1 LSFLPPRSGGEGNQ
15 IERLSGWFRNLQ
27 GHFIVLKKR
36 LTVKSGTGIMTSTRA
51 IRCTPILASNAIT
64 FAFGAALAC
73 AIGCGVGSIL
83 APRPAVAADFVM
95 KFGTATIN
103 ETQHQFI
110 KFYKDEV
117 ENASKG
123 RIEVQ
128 IYPAS
133 QLGPIPREIEGVQ
146 LGNIQGYIGPVDFFV
161 GVDPRFGV
169 FSAPMLFRDEPNA
182 AATVRDA
189 AVQKATFDLAAPKR
203 MVGIAMLDL
212 GSSNYGAKNPILRL
226 SDFSGK
232 KLRINGT
239 ELERQKMAKLGAT
252 GIGMPLS
259 EVVPALDQGTI
270 DGTISGLSVFVAFK
284 MNDLLKVVTVTNDT
298 FIISIAVV
306 SKPWLDTLPADLQ
319 KVVLDAGATVQ
330 TKAQAWEID
339 FTKKLASDWTALG
352 GTVQTLPS
360 EDLAR
365 MKTLLDPVAD
375 EATKGQP
382 AVHDMLEMVRAAAA
396 RN

>member
-1 LSFLPPRSGGEGNQ
+1 MIAIG
-15 IERLSGWFRNLQ
+15 
-27 GHFIVLKKR
+27 
-36 LTVKSGTGIMTSTRA
+36 A
-51 IRCTPILASNAIT
+51 IRRTNMSATLARIAIAST
-64 FAFGAALAC
+64 ALAC
-73 AIGCGVGSIL
+73 TRGVV
-83 APRPAVAADFVM
+83 PASAADFVM

-117 ENASKG
+117 EKASNG

-182 AATVRDA
+182 AATVHDA
-189 AVQKATFDLAAPKR
+189 AVQKAMFELAAPKR
-203 MVGIAMLDL
+203 MVGIATLDL

-226 SDFSGK
+226 SDFNGK

-270 DGTISGLSVFVAFK
+270 DGTISGLSVFVSFK

-306 SKPWLDTLPADLQ
+306 SKPWLDTLPAVLQ
-319 KVVLDAGATVQ
+319 KVVLDAGAAVQ
-330 TKAQAWEID
+330 SKAQAWEVD

-352 GTVQTLPS
+352 GTVQTLPT
-360 EDLAR
+360 EDLTR
-365 MKTLLDPVAD
+365 MKTLLDPVGD

-382 AVHDMLEMVRAAAA
+382 AVHDMLEMVSAAAA

>member
-1 LSFLPPRSGGEGNQ
+1 MRLMQTVALRISG
-15 IERLSGWFRNLQ
+15 RPLR
-27 GHFIVLKKR
+27 KP
-36 LTVKSGTGIMTSTRA
+36 A
-51 IRCTPILASNAIT
+51 PLALA
-64 FAFGAALAC
+64 AALAC
-73 AIGCGVGSIL
+73 GLGC
-83 APRPAVAADFVM
+83 AVAADSAAAADFVM

-110 KFYKDEV
+110 KFYKEEV
-117 ENASKG
+117 EKASNG

-182 AATVRDA
+182 AATVHNP
-189 AVQKATFDLAAPKR
+189 AVQKAMFELAAPKR
-203 MVGIAMLDL
+203 MVGIATLDL

-226 SDFSGK
+226 ADFSGK

-298 FIISIAVV
+298 FIISIAVL
-306 SKPWLDTLPADLQ
+306 SKPWLETLPADLQ
-319 KVVLDAGATVQ
+319 KVVVDAGAAVQ
-330 TKAQAWEID
+330 TKAQAWEVE

-352 GTVQTLPS
+352 GSVQALPT

-382 AVHDMLEMVRAAAA
+382 AVHDMLELVRAAAT

>member
-1 LSFLPPRSGGEGNQ
+1 MTFTGVNRSVGVTPHG
-15 IERLSGWFRNLQ
+15 
-27 GHFIVLKKR
+27 
-36 LTVKSGTGIMTSTRA
+36 RA
-51 IRCTPILASNAIT
+51 VALA
-64 FAFGAALAC
+64 AALAC
-73 AIGCGVGSIL
+73 GLGPL
-83 APRPAVAADFVM
+83 PASAADFVM

-117 ENASKG
+117 EKASNG

-169 FSAPMLFRDEPNA
+169 FSAPMLFRDEANA
-182 AATVRDA
+182 AATVRDP
-189 AVQKATFDLAAPKR
+189 AVQKAMFDLAAPKR
-203 MVGIAMLDL
+203 MVGIATLDL

-226 SDFSGK
+226 ADFGGK

-259 EVVPALDQGTI
+259 EVVPAPTRAPS
-270 DGTISGLSVFVAFK
+270 TAPF
-284 MNDLLKVVTVTNDT
+284 
-298 FIISIAVV
+298 
-306 SKPWLDTLPADLQ
+306 P
-319 KVVLDAGATVQ
+319 
-330 TKAQAWEID
+330 D
-339 FTKKLASDWTALG
+339 FRSSW
-352 GTVQTLPS
+352 PS
-360 EDLAR
+360 R
-365 MKTLLDPVAD
+365 
-375 EATKGQP
+375 
-382 AVHDMLEMVRAAAA
+382 
-396 RN
+396 

>member
-1 LSFLPPRSGGEGNQ
+1 MTFTPT
-15 IERLSGWFRNLQ
+15 IRLGSCGCR
-27 GHFIVLKKR
+27 GR
-36 LTVKSGTGIMTSTRA
+36 KS
-51 IRCTPILASNAIT
+51 
-64 FAFGAALAC
+64 AALAVAAALAWC
-73 AIGCGVGSIL
+73 APSL
-83 APRPAVAADFVM
+83 PATAADFVM

-110 KFYKDEV
+110 KFYKE
-117 ENASKG
+117 ELEKASGG

-182 AATVRDA
+182 AATVHDP
-189 AVQKATFDLAAPKR
+189 AVQKAMFDLAGPKR
-203 MVGIAMLDL
+203 MVGIATLDL

-226 SDFSGK
+226 SDFNGK

-239 ELERQKMAKLGAT
+239 ELERQKMARLGAT

-284 MNDLLKVVTVTNDT
+284 MNDLLKVFTVTNDT

-306 SKPWLDTLPADLQ
+306 SKPWLDTLPPDLQ
-319 KVVLDAGATVQ
+319 KAVTDAGAAVQ
-330 TKAQAWEID
+330 AKAQAWEVD
-339 FTKKLASDWTALG
+339 FTKQLANDWTALG
-352 GTVQTLPS
+352 GTVHALPT
-360 EDLAR
+360 EDLTR

-375 EATKGQP
+375 ETTKSQP
-382 AVHDMLEMVRAAAA
+382 AVHDMLELVRAAAV
-396 RN
+396 RH

>member
-1 LSFLPPRSGGEGNQ
+1 MSAAWAIDSFAGLWRAR
-15 IERLSGWFRNLQ
+15 RLA
-27 GHFIVLKKR
+27 VAVA
-36 LTVKSGTGIMTSTRA
+36 T
-51 IRCTPILASNAIT
+51 
-64 FAFGAALAC
+64 AA
-73 AIGCGVGSIL
+73 VGL
-83 APRPAVAADFVM
+83 APAAPASAADFVM

-110 KFYKDEV
+110 KFYKE
-117 ENASKG
+117 ELEKASGG

-146 LGNIQGYIGPVDFFV
+146 LGNIQGYVGPVDFFV

-169 FSAPMLFRDEPNA
+169 FSTPMLFRDEADA
-182 AATVRDA
+182 AATIHDP
-189 AVQKATFDLAAPKR
+189 AVQKAMFDLAAPKR
-203 MVGIAMLDL
+203 MVGIATIDL
-212 GSSNYGAKNPILRL
+212 GASDYGAKKPLIRL
-226 SDFSGK
+226 ADFSGK

-284 MNDLLKVVTVTNDT
+284 MNDLIKVVTVTNDT

-319 KVVLDAGATVQ
+319 KIVIDSGAAAQ
-330 TKAQAWEID
+330 AKAQAWEVD
-339 FTKKLASDWTALG
+339 FTKQLETNWTALG
-352 GTVQTLPS
+352 STVHTLPA
-360 EDLAR
+360 EDLAQ
-365 MKTLLDPVAD
+365 MKTLLDPVGDA
-375 EATKGQP
+375 ATQGQP
-382 AVHDMLEMVRAAAA
+382 AVHDMLQMVRAAAA
-396 RN
+396 KN

>member
-1 LSFLPPRSGGEGNQ
+1 
-15 IERLSGWFRNLQ
+15 
-27 GHFIVLKKR
+27 VA
-36 LTVKSGTGIMTSTRA
+36 VV
-51 IRCTPILASNAIT
+51 
-64 FAFGAALAC
+64 AALVWC
-73 AIGCGVGSIL
+73 APL
-83 APRPAVAADFVM
+83 RPAGAADFVM

-110 KFYKDEV
+110 KFYKE
-117 ENASKG
+117 ELEKASGG

-169 FSAPMLFRDEPNA
+169 FSAPMLFRDESNA
-182 AATVRDA
+182 AATVHDST
-189 AVQKATFDLAAPKR
+189 VQKAMFDLATPKR
-203 MVGIAMLDL
+203 MVGIATLDL

-226 SDFSGK
+226 ADFSGK

-298 FIISIAVV
+298 FIISLTVV

-319 KVVLDAGATVQ
+319 KIVIETGAAVQ
-330 TKAQAWEID
+330 TKAQAWEMD
-339 FTKKLASDWTALG
+339 FTKQLANDWKALG
-352 GTVQTLPS
+352 GTVHTLPA

-375 EATKGQP
+375 EATKNQP
-382 AVHDMLEMVRAAAA
+382 AVHAMLETVRAAAA
-396 RN
+396 RH